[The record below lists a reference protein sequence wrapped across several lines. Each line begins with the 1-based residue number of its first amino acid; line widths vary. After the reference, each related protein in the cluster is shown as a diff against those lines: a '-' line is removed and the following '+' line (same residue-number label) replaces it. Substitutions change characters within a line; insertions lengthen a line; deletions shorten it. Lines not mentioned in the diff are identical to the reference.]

1 MEKNEQQSS
10 DTLRLN
16 RYLAQCGLG
25 ARRKCD
31 ELIASGHIL
40 VNGRKVTELG
50 TKVAPSDKVEYQGK
64 TVTPLRRP
72 EYYAYH
78 KPRGVM
84 VTKIDPEGRL
94 TLFQALAKNGFDA
107 QHLNYIGRLDFL
119 SEGLLLLTSD
129 GALIHALTHPRYHI
143 KKVYSVHVDR
153 ALSDSDRDKL
163 LGGIESEG
171 QVLRAGAVKKTR
183 AADGT
188 HWYEVDLYEGKN
200 RQIRR
205 MFEALNYQVLHLRRI
220 KFAAVKLGELP
231 PGAIRP
237 LTAQEIAALT
247 AVGFPAKSHP

>member
-1 MEKNEQQSS
+1 MDKKEQPPS
-10 DTLRLN
+10 DAIRLN
-16 RYLAQCGLG
+16 RFLAQCGLG

-40 VNGRKVTELG
+40 INGVKVTELG
-50 TKVAPSDKVEYQGK
+50 TKVGPSDKVEYQGK
-64 TVTPLRRP
+64 SVTPLRRP

-84 VTKIDPEGRL
+84 VTKTDPEGRL
-94 TLFQALAKNGFDA
+94 TIFQTLAQSGFDA
-107 QHLNYIGRLDFL
+107 NHLNYIGRLDFL

-143 KKVYSVHVDR
+143 KKVYSVHISG

-163 LGGIESEG
+163 LGGVESEG
-171 QVLRAGAVKKTR
+171 QVLHAGGVKKSGDR
-183 AADGT
+183 
-188 HWYEVDLYEGKN
+188 WYEVELYEGKN

-205 MFEALNYQVLHLRRI
+205 MFEALSYQVLHLKRT
-220 KFAAVKLGELP
+220 KFAAVVIGDLV

-237 LTAQEIAALT
+237 LTPKEIAALK
-247 AVGFPAKSHP
+247 AVGFPHRKQP